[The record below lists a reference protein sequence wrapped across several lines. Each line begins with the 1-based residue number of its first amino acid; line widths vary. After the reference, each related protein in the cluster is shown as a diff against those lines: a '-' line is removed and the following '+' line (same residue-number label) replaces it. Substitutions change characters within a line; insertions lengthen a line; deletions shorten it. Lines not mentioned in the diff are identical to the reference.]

1 MPEKFCSAVW
11 HRGTEQ
17 LRQNKRG
24 GVADRFVSIREESLT
39 QCGAG
44 PTGVLVAFLG
54 LSSLP
59 DEPVGGACPFEKG
72 KVERAA
78 SLFLDDS
85 SFLETW

>member
-1 MPEKFCSAVW
+1 MPEKSCSSVW

-24 GVADRFVSIREESLT
+24 GVADRFVSIGRKASRSAER
-39 QCGAG
+39 G